1 MSTSTRSALPAL
13 LTVLCFAAPLF
24 AQSVSK
30 EPVVKSPRGSISG
43 RVTIKEKPARG
54 VTVGLRRST
63 LMSSS
68 DSFSTG
74 VTDAE
79 GIYRIAEVP
88 AGSYLVMVAA
98 PAFINPDVNEY
109 KTVVLGEG
117 EDVDGMNFTL
127 VRGGVITGKV
137 TDAEGRPVI
146 VQHVFIVPADAV
158 DAPRPPLRARTV
170 QTDDRGIYR
179 AFGIAPGRYKVAA
192 GHGDKTTPQLFG
204 GQSKYQRVF
213 HPDVSDAAKATVI
226 EVTEGSEASKV
237 DITLSGMA
245 QLYSVS
251 GRIVNEETG
260 APVPNL
266 NFTLRPLVGQRLAFS
281 RSDARGAFVLEN
293 VAPGKYGVMVVDD
306 SSSGL
311 RGDKVTVELIDH
323 DLTDVTIKLSTGLT
337 VSGLVILETDDKAAR
352 SKLSEMRVEGSVL
365 PGPSSPLRFGSS
377 SSGRIAAD
385 GSFTLRGL
393 MNGTLNLSVSSFR
406 NAYPLK
412 GFSISRIEKDGVVTP
427 RFELQEGQHI
437 TGVKIFV
444 GYGTAS
450 VRGVVTVENGPLPTA
465 ARIFLRLTQPGENTS
480 FVRTA
485 PADERGRFV
494 LDGIPA
500 GLYEISAYVTGVP
513 KAPKLVKQQVSLTDG
528 AVTEVNLTVDL
539 TALATP

>member
-1 MSTSTRSALPAL
+1 
-13 LTVLCFAAPLF
+13 
-24 AQSVSK
+24 
-30 EPVVKSPRGSISG
+30 
-43 RVTIKEKPARG
+43 
-54 VTVGLRRST
+54 
-63 LMSSS
+63 
-68 DSFSTG
+68 
-74 VTDAE
+74 
-79 GIYRIAEVP
+79 
-88 AGSYLVMVAA
+88 
-98 PAFINPDVNEY
+98 
-109 KTVVLGEG
+109 
-117 EDVDGMNFTL
+117 

-146 VQHVFIVPADAV
+146 VQSVFIVPADAV
-158 DAPRPPLRARTV
+158 GASRPAKPAITA

-179 AFGIAPGRYKVAA
+179 AFGITPGRYKVAA
-192 GHGDKTTPQLFG
+192 GQGDQVYAGYFA
-204 GQSKYQRVF
+204 GQSKYKRVF

-226 EVTEGSEASKV
+226 EITEGSEASKV
-237 DITLSGMA
+237 DITLGGMA
-245 QLYSVS
+245 QVYSVS

-266 NFTLRPLVGQRLAFS
+266 NFTLRPHVGQRLAFS
-281 RSDARGAFVLEN
+281 RSDARGEFVLEN

-311 RGDKVTVELIDH
+311 RGDKVTVEVIDG

-337 VSGLVILETDDKAAR
+337 VSGVVILETDDKAVR
-352 SKLSEMRVEGSVL
+352 SKLSEMRVEGGVR
-365 PGPSSPLRFGSS
+365 PGPSSPLRIGSS
-377 SSGRIAAD
+377 SSASIRAD

-393 MNGTLNLSVSSFR
+393 MNGTLSLALSSVT

-412 GFSISRIEKDGVVTP
+412 GFSISRIERDGVVTP
-427 RFELQEGQHI
+427 RIELQEGQHV

-450 VRGVVTVENGPLPTA
+450 VRGVVTVENGPLPAA

-480 FVRTA
+480 YVRTA

-494 LDGIPA
+494 VDGIAA

-513 KAPKLVKQQVSLTDG
+513 KAPKLVKQQISLADG
-528 AVTEVNLTVDL
+528 VVTEVNLTIDL